1 MVITADRF
9 MARALFCVIA
19 AMLAAVGVTGC
30 SYIPFMHADK
40 GGQKEEKA
48 VRTLWTSGEQ
58 YVAIEKQD
66 RQAGVTMKANEH
78 LTEISVE
85 RIRIALESIDF
96 RAQDK
101 DKSISLFNEPELKIL
116 PEYIAEGLALAGP
129 DEDVTF
135 VIIGNYVESM
145 GVLKK
150 RMVTTGR
157 LFCQD
162 GQINIIFGDVH
173 RILTEVMGIP
183 EDRRLN
189 PFLPGSR
196 GGSVGKVE
204 GMLLPK
210 QGGEIFAKTRS
221 DWIVF
226 PVQGSETTYT
236 PPAARV
242 ESGAAPGAAPV
253 AAPGART
260 MTPAAVRDTG
270 GAAGQDLRPVHRER
284 PAPAAK
290 KGIDERLMIL
300 NDLRNKKLITD
311 EEYRTKRMDI
321 LNDL

>member
-1 MVITADRF
+1 
-9 MARALFCVIA
+9 MARVVGCFMMAL
-19 AMLAAVGVTGC
+19 MLAVGVAGC
-30 SYIPFMHADK
+30 SYIPFMHSDK
-40 GGQKEEKA
+40 GEQKEEKA
-48 VRTLWTSGEQ
+48 VRTLWKSGEQ

-66 RQAGVTMKANEH
+66 RQSGVTMKPNEH

-85 RIRIALESIDF
+85 RIRNALESIYL

-116 PEYIAEGLALAGP
+116 PEYIAEGLALSGP

-135 VIIGNYVESM
+135 VIIGNYVDAL
-145 GVLKK
+145 GFLKK

-157 LFCQD
+157 VFCQD
-162 GQINIIFGDVH
+162 GQINIIFGDIH
-173 RILTEVMGIP
+173 RALTEVMGVQ

-189 PFLPGSR
+189 PFLTGTRAGSA
-196 GGSVGKVE
+196 GKLE
-204 GMLLPK
+204 GVLLPK
-210 QGGEIFAKTRS
+210 PGAEIFAKLRS

-226 PVQGSETTYT
+226 QTKGSETPYS
-236 PPAARV
+236 PPAARQDT
-242 ESGAAPGAAPV
+242 V

-260 MTPAAVRDTG
+260 VTPAPAQDTG
-270 GAAGQDLRPVHRER
+270 AAVQELRPVYRER

-290 KGIDERLMIL
+290 KGTEERLMIL

>member
-1 MVITADRF
+1 
-9 MARALFCVIA
+9 MARPLIGVIA
-19 AMLAAVGVTGC
+19 AMMLAVGVSGC
-30 SYIPFMHADK
+30 SYIPFMRSDK
-40 GGQKEEKA
+40 SEQKEDKA
-48 VRTLWTSGEQ
+48 LRTLWKSGEQ

-66 RQAGVTMKANEH
+66 RQPGVTIKPNEH

-85 RIRIALESIDF
+85 RIRNALESIDL

-101 DKSISLFNEPELKIL
+101 DKSIPIFNEPELKIL

-135 VIIGNYVESM
+135 VIIGNYVESL
-145 GVLKK
+145 GFLKK

-157 LFCQD
+157 VFCQD

-173 RILTEVMGIP
+173 RALTETMGIP

-196 GGSVGKVE
+196 AGSAGKVE
-204 GMLLPK
+204 GVLLPK
-210 QGGEIFAKTRS
+210 PGGEIFAKMRS
-221 DWIVF
+221 DWIAF
-226 PVQGSETTYT
+226 SVQGSETPY
-236 PPAARV
+236 AAPVPRQDT
-242 ESGAAPGAAPV
+242 GAAPS
-253 AAPGART
+253 ART
-260 MTPAAVRDTG
+260 AVPTAVQDNG
-270 GAAGQDLRPVHRER
+270 SAGQEIRPVYRER
-284 PAPAAK
+284 PAPAPAAK
-290 KGIDERLMIL
+290 KGIEERLMIL

>member
-1 MVITADRF
+1 
-9 MARALFCVIA
+9 MARVVGCFMTALMF
-19 AMLAAVGVTGC
+19 AVGVTGC

-40 GGQKEEKA
+40 SEQKEEKA
-48 VRTLWTSGEQ
+48 VRTLWKSSEQ

-66 RQAGVTMKANEH
+66 RQAGVPMKANEH

-96 RAQDK
+96 RPQDK

-135 VIIGNYVESM
+135 AIIGNYVEMM
-145 GVLKK
+145 GILKK

-157 LFCQD
+157 VFCQD

-173 RILTEVMGIP
+173 RILAETMGIP

-196 GGSVGKVE
+196 GGSVGKAE

-210 QGGEIFAKTRS
+210 PGGEIFAKTRS

-226 PVQGSETTYT
+226 PVQGSETPYT

-242 ESGAAPGAAPV
+242 DSSAAPGTAPV

-270 GAAGQDLRPVHRER
+270 GAAGQDLRPVYRER

-290 KGIDERLMIL
+290 KGIEERLMIL
-300 NDLRNKKLITD
+300 NDLRNKKLISD

>member
-1 MVITADRF
+1 

-30 SYIPFMHADK
+30 SYIPFMHADN

-157 LFCQD
+157 VFCQD

-226 PVQGSETTYT
+226 PVQGSETPYT

-242 ESGAAPGAAPV
+242 ESGAAPGIGTAPV

-260 MTPAAVRDTG
+260 MTPATVRDTG
-270 GAAGQDLRPVHRER
+270 GAAGQDLRPVYRER

>member
-30 SYIPFMHADK
+30 SYIPFMHSDK
-40 GGQKEEKA
+40 GEQKEEKA
-48 VRTLWTSGEQ
+48 VRSLWNSGEQ
-58 YVAIEKQD
+58 FVAIEKQD

-78 LTEISVE
+78 LSEISVE
-85 RIRIALESIDF
+85 RIRNALESIDL
-96 RAQDK
+96 REMDK
-101 DKSISLFNEPELKIL
+101 DRSISLFNEPELRIL

-135 VIIGNYVESM
+135 AIIGNYVESL
-145 GVLKK
+145 GFLKK

-157 LFCQD
+157 VFCQD

-173 RILTEVMGIP
+173 RILTDTMGVP
-183 EDRRLN
+183 EDRRLY

-204 GMLLPK
+204 GVLLPK
-210 QGGEIFAKTRS
+210 PGGEIFAKMRS

-226 PVQGSETTYT
+226 SVQGSETPYT
-236 PPAARV
+236 PPAARLD
-242 ESGAAPGAAPV
+242 SGAAPGTAPV
-253 AAPGART
+253 AAPGVKT

-270 GAAGQDLRPVHRER
+270 GATGQDQRPVYRER

-290 KGIDERLMIL
+290 KGTEERLMIL

>member
-1 MVITADRF
+1 
-9 MARALFCVIA
+9 MARALFCVFA

-30 SYIPFMHADK
+30 SYIPFLHSDK
-40 GGQKEEKA
+40 GEQKEEKA
-48 VRTLWTSGEQ
+48 FRSLWKSGEQ
-58 YVAIEKQD
+58 FVAIEKQD

-85 RIRIALESIDF
+85 RIRHALESIDF

-101 DKSISLFNEPELKIL
+101 DKSISLFNEPELNIL
-116 PEYIAEGLALAGP
+116 PEYLAEGLALAGP

-135 VIIGNYVESM
+135 AIIGNYVESM
-145 GVLKK
+145 GILKK

-157 LFCQD
+157 VFCQD

-173 RILTEVMGIP
+173 RVLTEVMGFP

-196 GGSVGKVE
+196 GGSVGKLE
-204 GMLLPK
+204 GTLLPK
-210 QGGEIFAKTRS
+210 PGGEIFTKMRS
-221 DWIVF
+221 DWIAF
-226 PVQGSETTYT
+226 LANGSETPYS
-236 PPAARV
+236 PPAARQD
-242 ESGAAPGAAPV
+242 SGAAPGTAPVAAPGTAPV

-260 MTPAAVRDTG
+260 MTPSAVQDTG
-270 GAAGQDLRPVHRER
+270 GAGQDLRPVYRER

-290 KGIDERLMIL
+290 KGTEERLMIL